1 MCGYYADYQS
11 VITITETPVS
21 VLQFQFLI
29 LIIAGWVN
37 RTQQDVIEYLEAENR
52 DRKNRYC

>member
-1 MCGYYADYQS
+1 MS
-11 VITITETPVS
+11 T
-21 VLQFQFLI
+21 LQFQFLI

-52 DRKNRYC
+52 VSVLNIRPR